1 MRQISLLIKAAMEGM
16 MVCLEHCR
24 RLIDHLATALCE
36 CVCEC
41 VFECKC
47 ACLRES
53 TCVINVLTKAVRD

>member
-36 CVCEC
+36 CVCVSVC
-41 VFECKC
+41 LSVSVRVC
-47 ACLRES
+47 ASQL
-53 TCVINVLTKAVRD
+53 VL